1 MIMSSSDKNDLIKQ
15 AEKHAE
21 TQLEKIRQDRAE
33 RTKHLKRTGII
44 LIIAAVLLIFTT
56 VTVLHL

>member
-1 MIMSSSDKNDLIKQ
+1 MIMSSDKNDLIKQ

-21 TQLEKIRQDRAE
+21 TKLEKIRQDRAE
-33 RTKHLKRTGII
+33 RTKRLKRTGII